1 MDATTLEAGAM
12 TLREL
17 LTVRYAPVKGISAR
31 TVAIYGHTIDRFSEY
46 LGRDALVTDLE
57 EDVIAAFLGWRG
69 KTVHSARR
77 GIPSAGTVR
86 KDRTQLLALAT
97 YAFRKKLIP
106 EFPIVRQI
114 RGAQKL
120 PRGFTAPEVA
130 RLIVAARQ
138 RQRTLSGLPAGWW
151 WSTLIYAAWCTG
163 ARIGELMALRW
174 HCVQGTEVI
183 FLAGTRKGH
192 TRDIARRIT
201 ADLSAELELH
211 RRSPGDLVWP
221 WPGKPASIYASMA
234 ILCEKAGVPQR
245 RFHALRKAS
254 ASYVQAG
261 GGDAVSHLDHSDAN
275 ITRNHYLD
283 DRVVGKTEGV
293 DYLPPLDL
301 GNNALFVPDPE

>member
-1 MDATTLEAGAM
+1 
-12 TLREL
+12 
-17 LTVRYAPVKGISAR
+17 
-31 TVAIYGHTIDRFSEY
+31 
-46 LGRDALVTDLE
+46 
-57 EDVIAAFLGWRG
+57 
-69 KTVHSARR
+69 VHSASR

-86 KDRTQLLALAT
+86 KDRTQLLALAL
-97 YAFRKKLIP
+97 YAFRKRLIE
-106 EFPIVRQI
+106 EFPIVRQV
-114 RGAQKL
+114 RGEKRL
-120 PRGFTAPEVA
+120 PRGFTAEEVG
-130 RLIVAARQ
+130 RMIVAARK
-138 RQRTLSGLPAGWW
+138 RQRTISGLPAGWW
-151 WSTLIYAAWCTG
+151 WSTLIYTAWCTG

-174 HCVQGTEVI
+174 HCVQGTEVV

-201 ADLSAELELH
+201 PDLAAELELH

-254 ASYVQAG
+254 ASYVAAA

-275 ITRNHYLD
+275 ITRDHYLD

-293 DYLPPLDL
+293 NFLPRLDL
-301 GNNALFVPDPE
+301 GDDATFIPEGGL

>member
-1 MDATTLEAGAM
+1 M

-17 LTVRYAPVKGISAR
+17 LISRYAPVKGISER
-31 TVAIYGHTIDRFSEY
+31 TVEIYGHSIDRFSEY
-46 LGRDALVTDLE
+46 LERDAMIADLE
-57 EDVIAAFLGWRG
+57 EDTISAFLAWRG
-69 KTVHSARR
+69 RTIHSARR

-86 KDRTQLLALAT
+86 KDRTQLLALAL
-97 YAFRKKLIP
+97 YAFRKRLIE
-106 EFPIVRQI
+106 EFPVVRQV
-114 RGAQKL
+114 RGEKRL
-120 PRGFTAPEVA
+120 PRGFTAAEVG
-130 RLIVAARQ
+130 RLIIAARQ

-174 HCVQGTEVI
+174 HCVQGTEVV

-201 ADLSAELELH
+201 PDLADELELH
-211 RRSPGDLVWP
+211 RRCPADLVWP

-275 ITRNHYLD
+275 ITRDHYLD

-293 DYLPPLDL
+293 DFLPRLDL
-301 GNNALFVPDPE
+301 GDATFIPEGT

>member
-1 MDATTLEAGAM
+1 M
-12 TLREL
+12 TLKEL
-17 LTVRYAPVKGISAR
+17 LLTRYAPVKGISER
-31 TVAIYGHTIDRFSEY
+31 TVEIYGHSIDRFSEY
-46 LGRDALVTDLE
+46 LERDAMIADLE
-57 EDVIAAFLGWRG
+57 EDTISAFLAWRG
-69 KTVHSARR
+69 RTIHSARR

-86 KDRTQLLALAT
+86 KDRTQLLALAL
-97 YAFRKKLIP
+97 YAFRKRLIE
-106 EFPIVRQI
+106 EFPVVRQV
-114 RGAQKL
+114 RGEKRL
-120 PRGFTAPEVA
+120 PRGFTAAEVG
-130 RLIVAARQ
+130 RLIIAARQ

-174 HCVQGTEVI
+174 HCVQGTEVV

-201 ADLSAELELH
+201 PDLADELELH
-211 RRSPGDLVWP
+211 RRCPADLVWP

-275 ITRNHYLD
+275 ITRDHYLD

-293 DYLPPLDL
+293 DFLPRLDL
-301 GNNALFVPDPE
+301 GDATFIPEGT

>member
-1 MDATTLEAGAM
+1 M

-17 LTVRYAPVKGISAR
+17 LINRYAPVKGISER

-46 LGRDALVTDLE
+46 LGREALVTDLE
-57 EDVIAAFLGWRG
+57 EDVIAAFLAWRG
-69 KTVHSARR
+69 RTVHSARR

-97 YAFRKKLIP
+97 YGFRKRLIE
-106 EFPIVRQI
+106 EFPIVRQV
-114 RGAQKL
+114 RGAKKL
-120 PRGFTAPEVA
+120 PRGFTAAEVA
-130 RLIVAARQ
+130 RLIIAARQ

-151 WSTLIYAAWCTG
+151 WSTLIYSAWCTG

-174 HCVQGTEVI
+174 HCVQGTEVV

-201 ADLSAELELH
+201 PDLAAELELH

-234 ILCEKAGVPQR
+234 ILCQKAGVPQR
-245 RFHALRKAS
+245 RFHAIRKAS

-275 ITRNHYLD
+275 ITRDHYLD
-283 DRVVGKTEGV
+283 DRVVGRTEGV
-293 DYLPPLDL
+293 DFLPRLDL
-301 GNNALFVPDPE
+301 GDEATFIEETP

>member
-1 MDATTLEAGAM
+1 M

-17 LTVRYAPVKGISAR
+17 LINRYAPVKGISER
-31 TVAIYGHTIDRFSEY
+31 TVEIYGHTIDRFSEY
-46 LGRDALVTDLE
+46 LGREALVTDLE
-57 EDVIAAFLGWRG
+57 EDVIAAFLVWRG
-69 KTVHSARR
+69 KTIHSIRR

-86 KDRTQLLALAT
+86 KDRTQLLALAQ
-97 YAFRKKLIP
+97 YSFRKRLIE
-106 EFPIVRQI
+106 EFPVVRQI
-114 RGAQKL
+114 RGAKKL
-120 PRGFTAPEVA
+120 PRGFTKEEVA
-130 RLIVAARQ
+130 RMIVAARQ
-138 RQRTLSGLPAGWW
+138 RQRLVGGLPAGWW
-151 WSTLIYAAWCTG
+151 WSTLIYSAWCTG
-163 ARIGELMALRW
+163 ARIGELLALRW
-174 HCVQGTEVI
+174 ADVDTARAEVV

-201 ADLSAELELH
+201 PDLAAELELH

-275 ITRNHYLD
+275 ITRDHYLD
-283 DRVVGKTEGV
+283 DRVVGRTEGV
-293 DYLPPLDL
+293 DFLPRLDL
-301 GNNALFVPDPE
+301 GDEATFIEETP

>member
-1 MDATTLEAGAM
+1 M

-17 LTVRYAPVKGISAR
+17 LINRYAPVKGISER

-46 LGRDALVTDLE
+46 LGREALVTDLE

-114 RGAQKL
+114 RGAQRL

-151 WSTLIYAAWCTG
+151 WSTLIYTAWCTG
-163 ARIGELMALRW
+163 GRIGELMALRW
-174 HCVQGTEVI
+174 SEVDTAAAEI
-183 FLAGTRKGH
+183 VFLAGTRKGH

-201 ADLSAELELH
+201 PDLAAELELH
-211 RRSPGDLVWP
+211 RGAPEDLVWP
-221 WPGKPASIYASMA
+221 WPGRPASIYASMA

-254 ASYVQAG
+254 ASYVAAAG
-261 GGDAVSHLDHSDAN
+261 GDPVTHLDHSDAN
-275 ITRNHYLD
+275 ITKNHYLD
-283 DRVVGKTEGV
+283 DRIMGKAAGI
-293 DYLPPLDL
+293 DFLPRLDL
-301 GNNALFVPDPE
+301 GDEAQFIEDAG